1 MMEQRPVLKSMKDAL
16 EALKI
21 KHQLLEKKEYL
32 LKEIVEDIS
41 CKQVLTYKEDIELVD
56 FKLEL
61 IELKPKIASLENVI
75 KEREEY
81 MAKYLEEYEGR
92 RKEMEQNYDST
103 LAKFLQKAKT
113 NPEIEKLN
121 KSIKWNVADLEENKI
136 LIYERLKKML

>member
-1 MMEQRPVLKSMKDAL
+1 MEQRPVLKSMQDAL

-41 CKQVLTYKEDIELVD
+41 CKQVLTYKEDMELVD

-61 IELKPKIASLENVI
+61 IEIKPKIASLENVI

-113 NPEIEKLN
+113 NPELEKLN

>member
-1 MMEQRPVLKSMKDAL
+1 MEQRPVLKSMQDAL
-16 EALKI
+16 DALKS
-21 KHQLLEKKEYL
+21 KCQLLEKKEYL

-41 CKQVLTYKEDIELVD
+41 CKQVLTYKEDMELVD

-61 IELKPKIASLENVI
+61 IEIKPKIASLENVI

-113 NPEIEKLN
+113 NPELEKLN

>member
-1 MMEQRPVLKSMKDAL
+1 MEQRPVLKSMKDAL
-16 EALKI
+16 DALMSKC
-21 KHQLLEKKEYL
+21 QLLEKKEYL

-41 CKQVLTYKEDIELVD
+41 CKQVLTYKEDMELVD

-61 IELKPKIASLENVI
+61 IEIKPKIASLENVI

-103 LAKFLQKAKT
+103 LTKFLQKAKT

-121 KSIKWNVADLEENKI
+121 KSIKWHVANLEENKV
-136 LIYERLKKML
+136 LIYERIKKMV

>member
-1 MMEQRPVLKSMKDAL
+1 MEQRPVLKSMQDAL
-16 EALKI
+16 EALKS
-21 KHQLLEKKEYL
+21 KHQLLEKKEL
-32 LKEIVEDIS
+32 LTGRIVATLSRKDI
-41 CKQVLTYKEDIELVD
+41 LTIKEDMELVD

-121 KSIKWNVADLEENKI
+121 KSIKWHVADLEENKV
-136 LIYERLKKML
+136 LIYERIKKMV